1 MTTDRPDP
9 LPGQRQ
15 ERLLRALRANGSVVV
30 SSLAPELGVSEM
42 TLRRDL
48 NALAARGLAVRVHG
62 GATLPDAPG
71 LDGAGQRVGG
81 QAPDAP
87 QLTIGL
93 VLPGVEYYWS
103 PLVVGA
109 RAAAARV
116 NARLILRCTSYDPAE
131 DHKQVRSLLSAAH
144 VDGLIIAPTLDSLED
159 GELVTWLDSLP
170 VPVVLAERRS
180 TAVPVRNLEW
190 VTTDHAAGAAL
201 AVQHL
206 VAQGHRRIAVCSGPT
221 ATTDQLLGGW
231 RRELLRLGLDPD
243 EQFSMRTDLTEQD
256 RRQAADELLQRCTAT
271 GTTAVIVHPDI
282 LTLTLVQQSLD
293 AGVAIPEDLA
303 VVSYDDEVAALAD
316 PPLSAVMPLKQDV
329 GRMAMEMV
337 HARLMTGDRRP
348 PNRLTVMPVLNVR
361 RSSAARRN

>member
-1 MTTDRPDP
+1 MTAERPDP

-15 ERLLRALRANGSVVV
+15 ERLLRALRATGSVVV
-30 SSLAPELGVSEM
+30 STLAPELGVSEM

-71 LDGAGQRVGG
+71 QEGVGPG
-81 QAPDAP
+81 SEAP

-103 PLVVGA
+103 PVVVGA
-109 RAAAARV
+109 REAAARV
-116 NARLILRCTSYDPAE
+116 NARLILRCTGYDPIE
-131 DHKQVRSLLSAAH
+131 DRKQVQSLLSYAN
-144 VDGLIIAPTLDSLED
+144 VDGLIMAPTLDSLEN

-170 VPVVLAERRS
+170 VPVVLADRRS

-190 VTTDHAAGAAL
+190 VTSDHAAGGAL

-231 RRELLRLGLDPD
+231 HRESIRLGLDPA
-243 EQFSMRTDLTEQD
+243 EQFAMRTDLTERD
-256 RRQAADELLQRCTAT
+256 RRHAADELLERCTST

-282 LTLTLVQQSLD
+282 LTLTLVQQCLD
-293 AGVAIPEDLA
+293 AGIAIPDDLA

-337 HARLMTGDRRP
+337 HARLMAGDRRP

-361 RSSAARRN
+361 RSSTTRRG

>member
-1 MTTDRPDP
+1 MTAEGHEP

-15 ERLLRALRANGSVVV
+15 ERLLRELRANGSVLV
-30 SSLAPELGVSEM
+30 SALAPELGVSEM

-62 GATLPDAPG
+62 GATLPEVP
-71 LDGAGQRVGG
+71 VPEGG
-81 QAPDAP
+81 GGPAATSDAP

-109 RAAAARV
+109 RTAAARV
-116 NARLILRCTSYDPAE
+116 GARLILRCTSYDPGE
-131 DHKQVRSLLSAAH
+131 DRKQVQSLLTAAK
-144 VDGLIIAPTLDSLED
+144 VDGLIVAPTLDSLED

-180 TAVPVRNLEW
+180 TAVPVRSLEW
-190 VTTDHAAGAAL
+190 VTTDHAAGGAL

-221 ATTDQLLGGW
+221 ATTDQLFGGW
-231 RRELLRLGLDPD
+231 QRELIRLGLDPA
-243 EQFSMRTDLTEQD
+243 EQFAMRTDLTERD
-256 RRQAADELLQRCTAT
+256 RRHAADELLQRCAST

-282 LTLTLVQQSLD
+282 LTLTLVQQCLE
-293 AGVAIPEDLA
+293 AGIDIPEDLA

-337 HARLMTGDRRP
+337 HARLTAGDRRP

-361 RSSAARRN
+361 RSSAVRRG